1 MVLFIDALF
10 MVFLLWIGILGFKQ
24 GFVEEFGRFI
34 GLCVSVVVASKYYTM
49 LSGFLSC
56 WIVIDAWMLLVTS
69 YIIIFIIILFTMRI
83 ITKMV
88 NFFIVTKSKKWV
100 NKLMGFTFG
109 FLKGSVVLSM
119 FVWVLDLLPNEK
131 WSEIIIQKSYLA
143 NNLKSA
149 RVQIIKSF
157 HWEDPTLQGEKFIKE
172 IITLKKKETP

>member
-1 MVLFIDALF
+1 MREKPHENKRQEVKKTKA
-10 MVFLLWIGILGFKQ
+10 KK
-24 GFVEEFGRFI
+24 
-34 GLCVSVVVASKYYTM
+34 ASQKEQQ
-49 LSGFLSC
+49 
-56 WIVIDAWMLLVTS
+56 V
-69 YIIIFIIILFTMRI
+69 

-88 NFFIVTKSKKWV
+88 NFFIVSKSKKWV
-100 NKLMGFTFG
+100 NQFMGFSFG

-172 IITLKKKETP
+172 IITLEKKETS